1 MIKEVICTAASID
14 EARALAIEKL
24 NAPEDADVSTEVLEM
39 PVKKTLGFFGGSPAK
54 VRAYYEASDFSG
66 AESYIAAILKGLGI
80 EDAKIDI
87 KADEEDI
94 RITLDCGDDYG
105 AVIGRRGETLDA
117 IQYLTRLVVNRGTEG
132 FKRVSINAGDYRERR
147 EAALRLLARRNSEKV
162 KKYGR
167 SIALDPMN
175 PFERR
180 IIHTTVQEIDG
191 VDSHSV
197 GLDSERRVVLTPA
210 GGTRQPGAPEKKPF
224 KQPDSENPPRQEQPK
239 QPQAQQPAP
248 RSDVSKAAR
257 YGKIEPPKKD

>member
-1 MIKEVICTAASID
+1 VIKEVICTAATID
-14 EARALAIEKL
+14 EARELAIEKL

-66 AESYIAAILKGLGI
+66 AEHYIAAILKGLGI
-80 EDAKIDI
+80 EDPKIDI
-87 KADEEDI
+87 KADDEDI
-94 RITLDCGDDYG
+94 RIMLDCGDDYG

-210 GGTRQPGAPEKKPF
+210 GGSRQAAAPEKRPQTQPERERTPRQDAM
-224 KQPDSENPPRQEQPK
+224 KQPPEH
-239 QPQAQQPAP
+239 QPAP
-248 RSDVSKAAR
+248 RSDASSAAR
-257 YGKIEPPKKD
+257 YGKIEPSKKD